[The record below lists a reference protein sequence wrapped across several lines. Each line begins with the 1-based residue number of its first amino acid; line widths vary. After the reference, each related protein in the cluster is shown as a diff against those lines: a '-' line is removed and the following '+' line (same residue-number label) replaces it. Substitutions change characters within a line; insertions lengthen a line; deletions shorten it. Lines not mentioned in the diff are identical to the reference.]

1 LRIVSFTDGFTSST
15 APIVQGF
22 VQENYTILNNQS
34 SDVSLFTFN
43 STSYTSIFVD
53 FQLVRNDSLNKFSQ
67 FGTLTIFNDGT
78 AWNLSV
84 GMYNNSDIIQ
94 DSITNPEHITLTV
107 SNSGTVGSLNYKS
120 GNMGSSYSGTFKI
133 MATRIKTA

>member
-1 LRIVSFTDGFTSST
+1 MLQGRCTLRIVSFTDGFTSST

-53 FQLVRNDSLNKFSQ
+53 FQLVRNDSLNKFS
-67 FGTLTIFNDGT
+67 L
-78 AWNLSV
+78 
-84 GMYNNSDIIQ
+84 
-94 DSITNPEHITLTV
+94 
-107 SNSGTVGSLNYKS
+107 
-120 GNMGSSYSGTFKI
+120 KI
-133 MATRIKTA
+133 